1 MVNFLQANQNIIDND
16 IKIISS
22 DVWENL
28 IKMITDKNKI
38 IQKKNITNKRNK
50 NSIFIKYI
58 INLEQIYNI
67 DKKNI
72 IKDFS
77 NYLVRSY
84 PQIISENFL
93 RTLENIMHFED
104 CDNNYY
110 VNYYFYKLIDFLL
123 EI

>member
-1 MVNFLQANQNIIDND
+1 
-16 IKIISS
+16 
-22 DVWENL
+22 
-28 IKMITDKNKI
+28 MILKLLVVMYKI

-50 NSIFIKYI
+50 NNLIFTKYI
-58 INLEQIYNI
+58 INLEQTYNI

-77 NYLVRSY
+77 NYILRTY
-84 PQIISENFL
+84 PQIISQNFL
-93 RTLENIMHFED
+93 STLENIIHFED

-110 VNYYFYKLIDFLL
+110 INYYFYKVIDYLL